1 MTLFDIKVNSYV
13 GADTR
18 IQVVQ
23 VRPPKKERYL
33 DRDSEF
39 ETKSLVEENG
49 EDSDSPRT
57 ERLPRIRGSRLSTYA
72 KASLQRIGGA
82 VDSVHAPIESVFLTG
97 TFPGDSFDSQR
108 AISAQSAW
116 IVHRLK
122 AWIYK
127 QIGASIGYHVW
138 EFQKRGTLHLHYVVV
153 VPCPMARAAIIEGFR
168 GEWIR
173 LIHGAS
179 LNSGCDLFVGR
190 NGRNFFYEREKL
202 QIYAQEC
209 HKSCAAYL
217 SKYLGKRKYSRFPP
231 PTRMWGC
238 TKQARKIVASSLI
251 SVELCSKFLKDA
263 EDFAYQL
270 QSESDTPLDK
280 QRFFR
285 HRFSKGFTILLYN
298 DTFRV
303 QLSKLQETM
312 VYSSKTSL
320 YQKGSVL
327 KAEIISSGAING
339 LKQSMTPVGWS
350 GLSSLIAPESD
361 LSPPFRAIDVAEGLI
376 EARALIDGM
385 GGLGYR
391 AKFSLRNRLAV
402 LITEIITEYDL
413 SLLLS
418 CDVDNCPDIRGED
431 SALRLD
437 IAQSP
442 SSQLRLL

>member
-1 MTLFDIKVNSYV
+1 MALFDIKVNSYV

-23 VRPPKKERYL
+23 VRPPKKETYL

-49 EDSDSPRT
+49 KASDNSRP
-57 ERLPRIRGSRLSTYA
+57 ERLPRVRGSRLSTYA

-82 VDSVHAPIESVFLTG
+82 VDSKHTPIESVFLTG
-97 TFPGDSFDSQR
+97 TFPGDSFDSQG
-108 AISAQSAW
+108 AIAAQSAW

-127 QIGASIGYHVW
+127 QIGANIGYHVW

-153 VPCPMARAAIIEGFR
+153 VPCPKDRAAIIEGFR
-168 GEWIR
+168 DEWIR

-217 SKYLGKRKYSRFPP
+217 SKYLGKRNYSQFPP

-238 TKQARKIVASSLI
+238 TKEARKIVASSLI

-270 QSESDTPLDK
+270 QSESDTPSDK

-303 QLSKLQETM
+303 HLSKLQDVM
-312 VYSSKTSL
+312 AYSSKTSL
-320 YQKGSVL
+320 YQKGAVL
-327 KAEIISSGAING
+327 KAEIISCDAING
-339 LKQSMTPVGWS
+339 LKQSMTPIGWS
-350 GLSSLIAPESD
+350 GLLSLIAPESE

-376 EARALIDGM
+376 EARALIDDM

-391 AKFSLRNRLAV
+391 AKFSIRNRLAV
-402 LITEIITEYDL
+402 LITEIITEYEL
-413 SLLLS
+413 SLLRTTNIDDCS
-418 CDVDNCPDIRGED
+418 DVRESDV
-431 SALRLD
+431 SVRLG

-442 SSQLRLL
+442 SNQLQLC

>member
-1 MTLFDIKVNSYV
+1 MALFDVKVNSYV

-23 VRPPKKERYL
+23 IRPPKKESYL

-39 ETKSLVEENG
+39 ETKPLVKENG
-49 EDSDSPRT
+49 KASDSSRP
-57 ERLPRIRGSRLSTYA
+57 ERLPRVRGSRLSAYA
-72 KASLQRIGGA
+72 KASLQRIGGV
-82 VDSVHAPIESVFLTG
+82 VDSIHTPIESVFLTG

-108 AISAQSAW
+108 AIAAQSAW

-127 QIGASIGYHVW
+127 QIGANIGYHVW

-153 VPCPMARAAIIEGFR
+153 VPCPKDRAAIIEGFR
-168 GEWIR
+168 DEWIR

-270 QSESDTPLDK
+270 QSESDTPSDK

-303 QLSKLQETM
+303 HLSKLQDVM
-312 VYSSKTSL
+312 AYSSKTSL
-320 YQKGSVL
+320 YQKGEVL
-327 KAEIISSGAING
+327 KAEIISCGAING

-350 GLSSLIAPESD
+350 GLLSLIAPESE
-361 LSPPFRAIDVAEGLI
+361 LSPPFRAIDVAEGLM
-376 EARALIDGM
+376 EARALIDDM
-385 GGLGYR
+385 GGIGYR
-391 AKFSLRNRLAV
+391 AKFSIRNRLAV

-413 SLLLS
+413 SLLRPS
-418 CDVDNCPDIRGED
+418 HIDDCPNIRESDASIG
-431 SALRLD
+431 LD
-437 IAQSP
+437 IAPST
-442 SSQLRLL
+442 SSQLQLC